1 MLLVVLPVA
10 QPSFRADWSG
20 GGAARCRSTTIT
32 QPGEAG
38 SGRTGGEPAA
48 AHFRCS
54 HNAVRRMV
62 AAPAEQ
68 LEVTRYFGLQSM
80 DLAVVAVGEVQNV
93 LSAMRKN
100 LECPICLDVVKEPV
114 STKCDHIFC
123 RFCMYKLLSKK
134 KNGVVQC
141 PLCKAEVTKRS
152 LKENSR
158 FKQLI
163 EGLLEAIHAFEL
175 DTGVKFLNS
184 HHLPKSSTEA
194 TTAKLPCNESS
205 VIQSKGF
212 RNRKR
217 SAKENEQ
224 ENCSLG
230 ANVDAQRTDT
240 SVKRRSLR
248 NRNQKCDFEKGVLIE
263 LGTDS
268 SEELCKQAGNTGL
281 GNKEVVQISSQEKQE
296 EPKSPE
302 KGNEYSCNTR
312 PTELRAKEII
322 LPNAIGESDFS
333 KEALSKKSTQNVTEH
348 ANPDEVNEMECQSS
362 PLNILATDLLTERC
376 DRIDNASPLKNGDTS
391 FPKNAEEMDAEQ
403 TQCSN
408 KSQEFDLEDSSE
420 NRPDKSKE
428 IDDDVQNV
436 EDVEMCE
443 SQNDSEKESP
453 LEKLLQPETPHCPT
467 LHQVSRKRL
476 KRSIQKVN
484 EWFSKSNEILSSNSS
499 HDDPAEA
506 SDVSGEGDAL
516 SDKDSC
522 ISEKTSPVLGFME
535 TTVSEGNKRWSK
547 QKTDSIKDKIFGKTY
562 KRERKSNP
570 PIILRE
576 IPTTK
581 KEDVPAVQECL
592 NNSRKDSLKR
602 KRKAVRHLQPEDFIK
617 KKDLEEAGGCP
628 QSVNSCLGDAEK
640 KKCDESSAVKEDP
653 LHEKTKGSMLAEFEE
668 GESMLKNATEKVTCE
683 HFEGELELNNSDQK
697 STKNTSSAA
706 KRCRR
711 STRTMCTLQL
721 VVDKNSGSPDPA
733 ETLIESYPSS
743 EEPRNVDSEQRQVRR
758 SRRLQLLSEEMTKET
773 AKRVV
778 IKEASKCDSDQEGSV
793 FGVEKTVL
801 VHDSECKDLCEQQD
815 VLSCKP
821 LTNLESA
828 DLEANAIQIS
838 PKNSSETAET
848 GKSLLNPA
856 PSQQHSSL
864 NSSSPKAGSQEG
876 EMLGNPF
883 LLQSPSKT
891 VVQTASHLPEGKRAE
906 SCITLPEDKEH
917 CTQNGPEGL
926 RTEKSPMAKNVSE
939 LTKESEDS
947 ELDTQYLRNIFRNS
961 KRLSFSLYPTP
972 RKAREVDDVASEK
985 LKISCADQVGK
996 RHGKYLN
1003 TENLQEEKTAENLSN
1018 LCEKEKMNSESA
1030 CASPVSCAV
1039 SNAECVLSADCQD
1052 VSQVAHQ
1059 GNLMTPVRMGAA
1071 RSEGEN
1077 RPQKGE
1083 QGSEKTASTDVGAE
1097 RALRQNPI
1105 KCSRSQ
1111 SDQSNTEEH
1120 VFQRTDLNTVSE
1132 TCFSS
1137 ESNQVEK
1144 ADFVDSEGP
1153 VLCFHPGSMAC
1164 PTACQQRSAELNCKD
1179 TEKRSSKRRRV
1190 KGDEEQATQTASR
1203 GVPECLVAET
1213 LEEPFKGSGDCT
1225 DTSETPDGLMC
1236 SDDDSEE
1243 NVSFCEA
1250 QRKDNSAVFVKS
1262 DLVKER
1268 NNGGVSP
1275 KPGSKGVQRSRR
1287 RAQKLQSSSEESS
1300 EDEDLPCFQAL
1311 IFGKSVSTPLQ
1322 TNKQATSAVGSS
1334 GDPNALP
1341 QGCEDNNVQKTP
1353 DAALSNGCASP
1364 SQESECSVNLF
1375 SSQSNVSEES
1385 ADGAQE
1391 PKKPLLQAHA
1401 SKQPSNVSESKETLQ
1416 SCTGGR
1422 KRRKTNSK
1430 DECQEDPNQGTNL
1443 GEASGYD
1450 SETSHVEDSCG
1461 PFSQGE
1467 ILSTQQKNA
1476 MQNNLKKLQQE
1487 MAALEAV
1494 LQQHES
1500 QDSELLPVCME
1511 LPCPRSE
1518 GTLAV
1523 EQMRQRG
1530 AESTSEGN
1538 HKCSTSKGF
1547 SGDDVHVIPSDS
1559 SNSKVNEIE
1568 RSPELLYPSLKSSW
1582 SKRPDLEE
1590 DLQHDSVVENKAPQ
1604 ETKPVQEAVQEYSQS
1619 EEENADEESGTK
1631 LNKASV
1637 LNDLC
1642 GNVTRNPNASS
1653 SFVKPPHL
1661 QTAEATNSSAVAQN
1675 DNKSHSQGCKLKR
1688 SVCFPTSV
1696 LHSAAGKENAT
1707 SPVVATRKKMSI
1719 VASGLNQSEHMVVQ
1733 KFARK
1738 TQSTFSNHISDG
1750 TTHVIMKTDKE
1761 LVCERTLK
1769 YFLGIAGRKWVVSY
1783 QWVIQSFKEGT
1794 ILDEENFEVRG
1805 DVINGRDH
1813 QGPKRA
1819 RQSLTEKIFKD
1830 FEICCYGPFTDMTTG
1845 HLEWMVE
1852 LCGASVVKQLHL
1864 FTHKKNSTAVVVVQ
1878 PDAWMEGTSSH
1889 AIQQK
1894 NNVAVVTRE
1903 WVLDSV
1909 ACYKCQELDAYL
1921 VS

>member
-1 MLLVVLPVA
+1 MDLA
-10 QPSFRADWSG
+10 
-20 GGAARCRSTTIT
+20 
-32 QPGEAG
+32 
-38 SGRTGGEPAA
+38 
-48 AHFRCS
+48 
-54 HNAVRRMV
+54 MV
-62 AAPAEQ
+62 AA
-68 LEVTRYFGLQSM
+68 
-80 DLAVVAVGEVQNV
+80 GEVQNV
-93 LSAMRKN
+93 LSAMQKN

-134 KNGVVQC
+134 KKGVVQC
-141 PLCKAEVTKRS
+141 PLCKTEVTRRS
-152 LKENSR
+152 LTENSR

-194 TTAKLPCNESS
+194 TAAKLPCNESS

-224 ENCSLG
+224 ENCTSG
-230 ANVDAQRTDT
+230 ANVDAQRTDI
-240 SVKRRSLR
+240 SVKRCSLR
-248 NRNQKCDFEKGVLIE
+248 NQNQKRDFEKGVFIE

-281 GNKEVVQISSQEKQE
+281 GNKEVVQISSQEKLE

-302 KGNEYSCNTR
+302 DGNEYSCNTR

-322 LPNAIGESDFS
+322 LPNVVGESDFS
-333 KEALSKKSTQNVTEH
+333 KEALSKKSTQNITEH
-348 ANPDEVNEMECQSS
+348 ANPDPVNEMECQSS
-362 PLNILATDLLTERC
+362 PLNILAPDLLTERC
-376 DRIDNASPLKNGDTS
+376 DRTDNASPLKNEDTS
-391 FPKNAEEMDAEQ
+391 FSKNAEEMDAEQ
-403 TQCSN
+403 TQSSN
-408 KSQEFDLEDSSE
+408 KSQESDLEDSSE
-420 NRPDKSKE
+420 NRPGKSKE
-428 IDDDVQNV
+428 IDAVVQSV
-436 EDVEMCE
+436 EDVEMGASE
-443 SQNDSEKESP
+443 NDSEKESP
-453 LEKLLQPETPHCPT
+453 LEKLLQPETPRCPT

-522 ISEKTSPVLGFME
+522 ISEKTSPVVGFME

-547 QKTDSIKDKIFGKTY
+547 EKTDSIKDKIFGKTY

-576 IPTTK
+576 ILPTTK
-581 KEDVPAVQECL
+581 KEDVPPVQECL

-602 KRKAVRHLQPEDFIK
+602 KRKSVRHLQPEDFIK
-617 KKDLEEAGGCP
+617 KKDVEEAGGCP
-628 QSVNSCLGDAEK
+628 QSVNSCLGDAEN
-640 KKCDESSAVKEDP
+640 KKCDESSSVKENP
-653 LHEKTKGSMLAEFEE
+653 PPEKRKGSTVAEFEE
-668 GESMLKNATEKVTCE
+668 GGSMSKNATEKVTCE
-683 HFEGELELNNSDQK
+683 HSGELELSNSDQK
-697 STKNTSSAA
+697 STKNPSSAA

-711 STRTMCTLQL
+711 STRTMCALQL
-721 VVDKNSGSPDPA
+721 VVDKNSASPDPA

-743 EEPRNVDSEQRQVRR
+743 EEPRNADSEQRQVRR
-758 SRRLQLLSEEMTKET
+758 SRRLQLLSEEMRKET

-778 IKEASKCDSDQEGSV
+778 IKEASKYDSDQEGPV

-801 VHDSECKDLCEQQD
+801 VRDSECKDLCEQQD
-815 VLSCKP
+815 ISSWKP

-828 DLEANAIQIS
+828 DQEANTIHIS
-838 PKNSSETAET
+838 PKKSSGTAET
-848 GKSLLNPA
+848 GKSLFNPA
-856 PSQQHSSL
+856 PSRQHSHL

-876 EMLGNPF
+876 EVLGNPF
-883 LLQSPSKT
+883 LHQSPSKT
-891 VVQTASHLPEGKRAE
+891 VVQTSSHLPEGKRAE
-906 SCITLPEDKEH
+906 LCPTLPQDKER
-917 CTQNGPEGL
+917 CTQNVPEGL

-961 KRLSFSLYPTP
+961 KRLSFSLYPAS
-972 RKAREVDDVASEK
+972 RKACEIDDVASEK
-985 LKISCADQVGK
+985 LRMSCVDQVEK
-996 RHGKYLN
+996 RHGKYIN
-1003 TENLQEEKTAENLSN
+1003 TENLHEEKTAENLSN
-1018 LCEKEKMNSESA
+1018 VCEKEKMKNGESA
-1030 CASPVSCAV
+1030 CASPVSCTV
-1039 SNAECVLSADCQD
+1039 SNAECVRSGDCQD
-1052 VSQVAHQ
+1052 VSQVANQ

-1071 RSEGEN
+1071 SKEGKN

-1083 QGSEKTASTDVGAE
+1083 QESEKTASTDVGAE
-1097 RALRQNPI
+1097 STLRQNPF
-1105 KCSRSQ
+1105 KSRSQ
-1111 SDQSNTEEH
+1111 SVQSNTEEH

-1132 TCFSS
+1132 TCLSS
-1137 ESNQVEK
+1137 ESDQAEK
-1144 ADFVDSEGP
+1144 AEFVDSEGP
-1153 VLCFHPGSMAC
+1153 VLCFQPGSMAC
-1164 PTACQQRSAELNCKD
+1164 PTACQQRSAEFNYKD
-1179 TEKRSSKRRRV
+1179 TEKRRSKRRRL
-1190 KGDEEQATQTASR
+1190 KEDEEPASQTAST
-1203 GVPECLVAET
+1203 GVPERLVAET
-1213 LEEPFKGSGDCT
+1213 LEESFKGCGDCT

-1250 QRKDNSAVFVKS
+1250 RRKDRSAVFAKS
-1262 DLVKER
+1262 DLVKEQDH
-1268 NNGGVSP
+1268 GGVSS
-1275 KPGSKGVQRSRR
+1275 KPQSTGIQRARR

-1311 IFGKSVSTPLQ
+1311 IFGKPASTPLQ
-1322 TNKQATSAVGSS
+1322 TNKQAMSVVGSS
-1334 GDPNALP
+1334 GNPNVLSR
-1341 QGCEDNNVQKTP
+1341 GGSCEDNVQKTP
-1353 DAALSNGCASP
+1353 EAALSNGCASP

-1391 PKKPLLQAHA
+1391 LKKPLLQVHP
-1401 SKQPSNVSESKETLQ
+1401 SKQQSNASESKETLQ
-1416 SCTGGR
+1416 SCTGGL

-1430 DECQEDPNQGTNL
+1430 DECQEDPNI

-1450 SETSHVEDSCG
+1450 SETSRVEDSCG

-1494 LQQHES
+1494 LQEHGS
-1500 QDSELLPVCME
+1500 QDSELLPMCRE
-1511 LPCPRSE
+1511 LLGPRSE
-1518 GTLAV
+1518 RILAV
-1523 EQMRQRG
+1523 EQTRQRG
-1530 AESTSEGN
+1530 AESTSEGGFEN
-1538 HKCSTSKGF
+1538 HKCSSSKGF
-1547 SGDDVHVIPSDS
+1547 SADDVHVIPSDS
-1559 SNSKVNEIE
+1559 SNNEVKELEIE

-1582 SKRPDLEE
+1582 SKRSDLEE
-1590 DLQHDSVVENKAPQ
+1590 DLQHDSVMENKAPQ

-1619 EEENADEESGTK
+1619 EEENVDEKSGAK

-1642 GNVTRNPNASS
+1642 GNVTRSPNASS

-1675 DNKSHSQGCKLKR
+1675 DNKSRSQGCKLKR

-1696 LHSAAGKENAT
+1696 LHNAAGKENAT
-1707 SPVVATRKKMSI
+1707 NPVVTNRKKMSI

-1738 TQSTFSNHISDG
+1738 TQSTFSNHITDG

-1783 QWVIQSFKEGT
+1783 QWVVQSFKEGM

-1805 DVINGRDH
+1805 DVINGRNH

-1830 FEICCYGPFTDMTTG
+1830 FEVCCYGPFTDMTTG

-1864 FTHKKNSTAVVVVQ
+1864 FTQKTNSTAVVVVQ
-1878 PDAWMEGTSSH
+1878 PDAWMEGTSYK

-1909 ACYKCQELDAYL
+1909 ACYECQELDAYL